1 MTIFICVY
9 IPTVAV
15 VLNLTVYC
23 RLLLFGVFY
32 CNGPFNFTI
41 HNILT
46 INKAKT
52 AVIFSVKL
60 VLRRAAISLLQHV
73 LPSRL

>member
-9 IPTVAV
+9 IPTFAV

-23 RLLLFGVFY
+23 RLLWFGVFY

-41 HNILT
+41 PNILT